1 MEQTL
6 PPLVSDEQM
15 ETEANE
21 WREGERGVTITHRMC
36 FFSGAE
42 WMRSECEADRAKT
55 REVVQAL
62 VDALRNAD
70 RYGNFRNDG
79 PYHFNPDSD
88 QHALQK
94 FEAAAIALAKSQL
107 QIEPTKP

>member
-55 REVVQAL
+55 REVVQSL
-62 VDALRNAD
+62 VDAIQGEAVRC
-70 RYGNFRNDG
+70 GDG
-79 PYHFNPDSD
+79 FCQKSTA
-88 QHALQK
+88 AL
-94 FEAAAIALAKSQL
+94 ALAKAQL

>member
-6 PPLVSDEQM
+6 PPLVSDEQLLGPVNNWHVGGRIVPLYGRKM
-15 ETEANE
+15 TGYDV
-21 WREGERGVTITHRMC
+21 RDIY
-36 FFSGAE
+36 
-42 WMRSECEADRAKT
+42 EADRAKT